1 MKFLILCLSM
11 MMGSAT
17 LAAAPTAYDEVRESR
32 EIAVNISDALVPTRV
47 DAYRE
52 DVKVQIS
59 GLFNNTCYSFN
70 RVMTTQ
76 EKSTNT
82 YVVQTMADVQSG
94 HCLMVLVPFMKEVNL
109 GTFERGEFTVRF
121 MNGDNTFFEKKVVS
135 E

>member
-1 MKFLILCLSM
+1 MKVLVLIASLM
-11 MMGSAT
+11 MAHVA
-17 LAAAPTAYDEVRESR
+17 LAATPNPYDEITDSR
-32 EIAVNISDALVPTRV
+32 EVVVNVNEALVPSSV

-59 GLFNNTCYSFN
+59 GFFNNTCYSFN

-82 YVVQTMADVQSG
+82 YVVQTVADVQSG

-109 GTFERGEFTVRF
+109 GTFEPGVFTIRF
-121 MNGDNTFFEKKVVS
+121 MNGDNTFFEKKVVA